1 MFNKS
6 AALVVVVLLVTAL
19 PLSAQAVQARLT
31 IPVEE
36 TQVTTNPCTGEA
48 VLVTFSGF
56 ISIHLVFNDNVATAQ
71 TQIMLHGG
79 GTGVSSGSTYI
90 LNSALSQAQNFDA
103 AQDGT
108 IVATLIQRLEFI
120 SEGSGPNLVAE
131 ARNHITINADG
142 TVTVSTG
149 EMTTACRA

>member
-142 TVTVSTG
+142 TVTVSTS

>member
-6 AALVVVVLLVTAL
+6 AALLLVVLLVTAL
-19 PLSAQAVQARLT
+19 PLSAQAVHARLT

-36 TQVTTNPCTGEA
+36 AQVTTNPCTGEA

-56 ISIHLVFNDNVATAQ
+56 ISIHLVFNDNVATGQ
-71 TQIMLHGG
+71 TQIMLHGE
-79 GTGVSSGSTYI
+79 GTAISSGSSYI
-90 LNSALSQAQNFDA
+90 LNSALSQAENFDA
-103 AQDGT
+103 ALDGT

-120 SEGSGPNLVAE
+120 SEGRGSNLLVE

-142 TVTVSTG
+142 RVTVSTT
-149 EMTTACRA
+149 EMTSACRA